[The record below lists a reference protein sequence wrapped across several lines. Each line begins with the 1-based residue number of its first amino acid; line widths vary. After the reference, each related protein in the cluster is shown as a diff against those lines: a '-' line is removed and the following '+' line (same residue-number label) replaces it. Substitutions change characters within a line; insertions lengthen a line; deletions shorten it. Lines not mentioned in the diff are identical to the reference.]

1 MYLGSWLYSCLMRPT
16 DRERNAMENIACYSQ
31 FPRGGDGRC
40 AMPHTAKKGNPEGGH
55 RQRVSA
61 ESMCRKSLLRFLRE
75 GMGEVR

>member
-16 DRERNAMENIACYSQ
+16 DRERNAVEKIACYSQ

-55 RQRVSA
+55 RQRVRGKHVQKVLIEISQ
-61 ESMCRKSLLRFLRE
+61 RRN
-75 GMGEVR
+75 G